1 MENNARV
8 LNYYNHGTA
17 APTIRAM
24 VEAENKRA
32 QAAEA
37 KASEARVR
45 TLQRE
50 RAEARAQAKA
60 LSKVQAKA
68 QTKARTKNQAR
79 AAVNAQTHAQP
90 KVHTKPNAQTKSKIV
105 PALEAKTAPGISVFA
120 VLGTVFVAI
129 LMVFV
134 VLAQINFN
142 ETAAES
148 VRLNVLITELSARH
162 RELELSFESAVDI
175 KEVERFAR
183 DELGMSRPDANQVI
197 IINSSPRDTAMIMS
211 SGEERGIQG
220 FGNFLR
226 SLTEYFR
233 R

>member
-1 MENNARV
+1 MGSNART

-37 KASEARVR
+37 RASEAGDRA
-45 TLQRE
+45 LQRE
-50 RAEARAQAKA
+50 KAEARSLAK
-60 LSKVQAKA
+60 AKA
-68 QTKARTKNQAR
+68 QTRHQTRANAATQAK
-79 AAVNAQTHAQP
+79 TLP
-90 KVHTKPNAQTKSKIV
+90 KVQTRAKAT
-105 PALEAKTAPGISVFA
+105 PAAEAKTAPGISIFA
-120 VLGTVFVAI
+120 ILGTIFVAV

-142 ETAAES
+142 ETASES
-148 VRLNVLITELSARH
+148 VRLNVLINELSAKH
-162 RELELSFESAVDI
+162 RALELSFESAVDI

-183 DELGMSRPDANQVI
+183 DELGMSRPDAHQAI
-197 IINSSPRDTAMIMS
+197 FINTAPRDTAMIMN

-220 FGNFLR
+220 FGNFLK

-233 R
+233 K